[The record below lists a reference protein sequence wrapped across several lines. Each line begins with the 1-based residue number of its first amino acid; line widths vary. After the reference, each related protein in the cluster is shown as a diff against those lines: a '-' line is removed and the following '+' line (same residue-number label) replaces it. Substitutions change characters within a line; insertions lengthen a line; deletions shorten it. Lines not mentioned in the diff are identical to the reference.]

1 MVIYLFQE
9 KSVEDGIKDG
19 KRHKSDENVGKLY
32 NSLSVDDKNRTTI
45 GKLTVICRM
54 YAQNYYEF
62 FFF

>member
-45 GKLTVICRM
+45 GKLTSFKCAG
-54 YAQNYYEF
+54 YL
-62 FFF
+62 

>member
-32 NSLSVDDKNRTTI
+32 TCIILCQLTIRIEPLSAN
-45 GKLTVICRM
+45 
-54 YAQNYYEF
+54 
-62 FFF
+62 